1 MFFSFGNKKAL
12 EKKKQTIKEIL
23 ELDTFKESEFAD
35 DTKSAIEKL
44 RKEIDDCVEVIAN
57 SPIKDSNEILIGE
70 IKGKVKRLSIE
81 INSSQLE
88 YDRLYK
94 DIELAVEKGVEYI
107 DGTNFYPPE
116 FVFNLNKLKG
126 MLLEIEEIKKTNP
139 LASSKEFEDFKKQV
153 EDEIEE
159 FKKMHE
165 KTVALMKLVENK
177 KKENKAEPQEII
189 DIKEKLFRL
198 LQFGKT
204 KEAEEELKKFEIEAA
219 KM

>member
-23 ELDTFKESEFAD
+23 ELDTFKESEYTD
-35 DTKSAIEKL
+35 ETKSAVEKI
-44 RKEIDDCVEVIAN
+44 RKEIDDCVEVVAN
-57 SPIKDSNEILIGE
+57 SAIKDSNEILFGE
-70 IKGKVKRLSIE
+70 VKGKVKRLNIE
-81 INSSQLE
+81 INSNVLE

-94 DIELAVEKGVEYI
+94 DIELAVEKGVGYI
-107 DGTNFYPPE
+107 AGTNFYPPE

-139 LASSKEFEDFKKQV
+139 LANLKEFKDFKEQV
-153 EDEIEE
+153 ESEIED

-165 KTVALMKLVENK
+165 KTVSLMELVESK
-177 KKENKAEPQEII
+177 KKENKEEPQVII
-189 DIKEKLFRL
+189 DIKERLFRL

-204 KEAEEELKKFEIEAA
+204 KEAEEELKKFEIEAT